1 MTDALVSGI
10 RGLLQDPAPL
20 SVSQMVDLDA
30 CLDGDGKAWDAFVS
44 FAAPLILA
52 AVRRTLALYQ
62 ASRDAGQVEDLAQ
75 DVFVRLVRND
85 FRLLG
90 TYDASRASLSTWLT
104 LVARSTT
111 IDHLR
116 RRKPSTV
123 PLDEAHPRLVAADA
137 GPDAATEELDLPPG
151 LLSPRQHLI
160 IQLLF
165 SDGLSVTEAANALG
179 VEPQTVRSTKHKAI
193 SKLRRFYGA
202 S

>member
-1 MTDALVSGI
+1 
-10 RGLLQDPAPL
+10 
-20 SVSQMVDLDA
+20 MVDLDA
-30 CLDGDGKAWDAFVS
+30 CLRGDGKAWDAFVS

-137 GPDAATEELDLPPG
+137 PPDAATDELDLPPG

-165 SDGLSVTEAANALG
+165 SDGLSVAEAADALG